1 MDEIEPLD
9 TKSEDKKLD
18 FTILYDYLPK
28 ISAYQVLIVVLLGHC
43 NILGGSVQL
52 AQIILQVAPDEF
64 NCIHFTSNDTSQCA
78 PCSKYNYSFILFDET
93 VNSEFNLVCDN
104 AYKSSLVSTLSL
116 AALFFGAIGLG
127 VISDNL
133 GRRNALII
141 ASGLNIF
148 KFVKGEYFT
157 L

>member
-1 MDEIEPLD
+1 MEEIEPLD
-9 TKSEDKKLD
+9 TKPDEKKLD

-28 ISAYQVLIVVLLGHC
+28 ISAYQVLIVILLGHC
-43 NILGGSVQL
+43 NILGGSIQL

-64 NCIHFTSNDTSQCA
+64 NCVQYKTNDTSVCA
-78 PCSKYNYSFILFDET
+78 PCSEYNYSFILFDET
-93 VNSEFNLVCDN
+93 VNSEFDLVCDD

-133 GRRNALII
+133 GRRNALMI
-141 ASGLNIF
+141 ASGLFLICL
-148 KFVKGEYFT
+148 KYA
-157 L
+157 

>member
-1 MDEIEPLD
+1 MEEIEPLD
-9 TKSEDKKLD
+9 TKPDEKKLD

-28 ISAYQVLIVVLLGHC
+28 ISAYQVLIVILLGHC
-43 NILGGSVQL
+43 NILGGSIQL

-64 NCIHFTSNDTSQCA
+64 NCVKFTTNDTAPCA
-78 PCSKYNYSFILFDET
+78 PCSEYNYSFILFDET
-93 VNSEFNLVCDN
+93 VNSEFDLVCDN

-133 GRRNALII
+133 GRRNALMI
-141 ASGLNIF
+141 ASGLFLIYLT
-148 KFVKGEYFT
+148 V
-157 L
+157 